1 MKMKIKSQ
9 DRSRSQSKRM
19 VVIMLLFLVPLT
31 IMLAL
36 LLNMMKDQENKLA
49 GFENQP
55 HESHFRID
63 GTLKFLSA
71 ENDSITSIFIEIA
84 DTPQAKEKGLMHRF
98 YMPDTVGM
106 LFVYQEERYQ
116 GFWMKDTHFSLDI
129 LYANKNFEIVTIYE
143 KTKPES
149 EETLP
154 SGEKAKYVIEVRGGF
169 VKQHGIKAGDKFS
182 YNSHWKKDRS

>member
-1 MKMKIKSQ
+1 MKIKMQ

-36 LLNMMKDQENKLA
+36 LLNMMRDQENKLA
-49 GFENQP
+49 GVGNQP
-55 HESHFRID
+55 QESHFRID

-71 ENDSITSIFIEIA
+71 DNDSITSIFIEIA

-106 LFVYQEERYQ
+106 LFVYHEEQYQ

-129 LYANKNFEIVTIYE
+129 LYANKNFEIVTLYE
-143 KTKPES
+143 KTTPES

-182 YNSHWKKDRS
+182 YKNHWKKDRN